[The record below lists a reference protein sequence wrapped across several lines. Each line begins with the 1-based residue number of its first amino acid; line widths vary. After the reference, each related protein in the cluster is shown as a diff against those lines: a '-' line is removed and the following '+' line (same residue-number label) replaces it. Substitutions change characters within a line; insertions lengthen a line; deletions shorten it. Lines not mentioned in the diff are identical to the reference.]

1 MKESK
6 LLPFLRSQTQGE
18 LLARLFL
25 NPEREFTLSAL
36 ARAIGSSIPGVHHEV
51 ERLYNAGFIN
61 ERREGRNRLVRA
73 RIDSVITEPLTTL
86 LALTYGPIPVIE
98 DALRG
103 AKGVSQALIFGSWAK
118 RYSGETGGVP
128 NDIDLGVIGSA
139 STDEIEDL
147 LEDARKILGRDID
160 IKKFTMSNWNEGS
173 SMIDEIKSF
182 PHYFLDLK

>member
-1 MKESK
+1 MKDSK

-25 NPEREFTLSAL
+25 NPDREFTLSAL
-36 ARAIGSSIPGVHHEV
+36 AREIGSSLPGVHHEV
-51 ERLYNAGFIN
+51 ERLYNAGYLN
-61 ERREGRNRLVRA
+61 ERREGRNRLVSA
-73 RIDSVITEPLTTL
+73 RMDSLIAEPLTTL

-98 DALRG
+98 NALTG
-103 AKGVSQALIFGSWAK
+103 AKGITQAFIFGSWAK

-139 STDEIEDL
+139 TTDEIEDL
-147 LEDARKILGRDID
+147 LDGAKRILGRDID
-160 IKKFTMSNWNEGS
+160 IKKFTASNWKEGS
-173 SMIDEIKSF
+173 SMIAEIKSS

>member
-25 NPEREFTLSAL
+25 NPEKEFTLSTL
-36 ARAIGSSIPGVHHEV
+36 ARAIDASVPGVHHEV
-51 ERLYNAGFIN
+51 ERLFNAGFIK
-61 ERREGRNRLVRA
+61 ERREGRNRLVSA
-73 RIDSVITEPLTTL
+73 RIDSVIAEPLTTL

-98 DALRG
+98 AALRG
-103 AKGVSQALIFGSWAK
+103 RKGISQAFIFGSWAK

-139 STDEIEDL
+139 STDDLEDL
-147 LEDARKILGRDID
+147 LEEASEILGRDID
-160 IKKFTMSNWNEGS
+160 VKKFTLSNWNEGS
-173 SMIDEIKSF
+173 SMIDEIKSS
-182 PHYFLDLK
+182 PHFFLNLE

>member
-25 NPEREFTLSAL
+25 NPDREFTLSAL
-36 ARAIGSSIPGVHHEV
+36 ARAIGSSVPGVHHEI
-51 ERLYNAGFIN
+51 ERLYNAGYIN
-61 ERREGRNRLVRA
+61 ERREGRNRLVSA
-73 RIDSVITEPLTTL
+73 RLDSVIAEPLT
-86 LALTYGPIPVIE
+86 ALVALSYGPIPVIE
-98 DALRG
+98 GALAG
-103 AKGVSQALIFGSWAK
+103 AKGIAKAFIFGSWAK

-128 NDIDLGVIGSA
+128 NDIDLGIIGSA
-139 STDEIEDL
+139 TTDEIEDL
-147 LEDARKILGRDID
+147 LEDAKRILRRDID

-173 SMIDEIKSF
+173 SMIDEIKGS

>member
-25 NPEREFTLSAL
+25 NPDREFTLSAL
-36 ARAIGSSIPGVHHEV
+36 ARAIESSIPGVHHEV
-51 ERLYNAGFIN
+51 ERLYNAGYIN

-73 RIDSVITEPLTTL
+73 RMDSVIVEPLTTL
-86 LALTYGPIPVIE
+86 LALSYGPIPVIE
-98 DALRG
+98 AALTG
-103 AKGVSQALIFGSWAK
+103 AKGITQVFIFGSWAK

-139 STDEIEDL
+139 STDELEDL
-147 LEDARKILGRDID
+147 LEDAKKILGREID
-160 IKKFTMSNWNEGS
+160 IKKFTTSSWNEGS
-173 SMIDEIKSF
+173 SMIDEIKSS
-182 PHYFLDLK
+182 PHYFLKIK